1 MLSFERQK
9 HAADARPRRSRC
21 MLQLK
26 SYCGT
31 LLIYVSLNHERMP
44 VERCHSSG
52 RSMPPMLARD
62 ILAACS
68 SLNHAA
74 AVC

>member
-9 HAADARPRRSRC
+9 HAADARPRHSRC

-26 SYCGT
+26 SCCGS
-31 LLIYVSLNHERMP
+31 LQLHVSLNHERMP

-52 RSMPPMLARD
+52 KSMPPMLARD

-68 SLNHAA
+68 S
-74 AVC
+74 